1 MFNSNPN
8 NVFVP
13 SKIVS
18 VKPEVQTEYT
28 TRNNTQIRFHIPS
41 YVGFADPQNI
51 RLNANVQVTGRGSL
65 HPDGNAGFWS
75 LIRDMRISDGTGRT
89 ELEMLS
95 DMNVLCAQEWG
106 FSANDSVESKRELFS
121 GMSKNADLNNQLY
134 HKTPDDWTAG
144 VVAKSPTP
152 IQLKISAPIPCS
164 GIIGEKATNV
174 FPLTATSGL
183 RVTMNVDNIT
193 RSCMLAADTGTARG
207 AYPGL
212 PGLDPPAGVGT
223 VATQKQMYLTYD
235 TKGTGAANNDV
246 VDTTAGTGND
256 GIFTI
261 AIGLHADIAANPLA
275 PVPDPDFQPHSTV
288 AAPKDMYIVPGDI
301 MYITDVIGDTTR
313 CLGVVKSLSVD
324 ANNRCEVTYEANRA
338 NGESLQTAAVLPAAG
353 FPGLD
358 AANGGS
364 SVFFVASD
372 RIDTQTLQ
380 NTNTARVQGSAEILE
395 GNEVRITDLE
405 LSILQV
411 EPPAGYV
418 ESMINKVNSS
428 GVEMDYCTSTVYRGN
443 ITNAQGMTSNLIPAN
458 ESRSYSIISVPLL
471 MANQTNTVASSLV
484 GSYDRELSY
493 QWSMNG
499 SIIPDRPIDLRK
511 YGVDKNPV
519 LHIMENEKAIENAKI
534 SCRNLWNTS
543 QRLIFARA
551 LSRYGQVHDLQETTT
566 MLRITYDN
574 DSSTDNFLLNNNIVH
589 LNRMIISADGV
600 TVVR

>member
-13 SKIVS
+13 SKVVA

-28 TRNNTQIRFHIPS
+28 TRQNTQVRFHIPS
-41 YVGFADPQNI
+41 YIGFADPQNI
-51 RLNANVQVTGRGSL
+51 RLNANIQVTGRGSL
-65 HPDGNAGFWS
+65 RPDGAAGFFS
-75 LIRDMRISDGTGRT
+75 MIRDMRISDGTGRT

-121 GMSKNADLNNQLY
+121 GMSKNSDLNNQLY
-134 HKTPDDWTAG
+134 YNPPDDWTAG
-144 VVAKSPTP
+144 TINKSPTP
-152 IQLKISAPIPCS
+152 IQVKISAPIPCS

-174 FPLTATSGL
+174 FPLSATSGL
-183 RVTMNVDNIT
+183 RLTMNIDDIT
-193 RSCMLAADTGTARG
+193 RSCTLASETGAIKD
-207 AYPGL
+207 YPGI
-212 PGLDPPAGVGT
+212 PGQDPVGGIGT
-223 VATQKQMYLTYD
+223 IAVNEHQYLTYD
-235 TKGTGAANNDV
+235 TKGTAAGNNDV
-246 VDTTAGTGND
+246 VNTAAGQNL

-261 AIGLHADIAANPLA
+261 ALGLHADIATNA
-275 PVPDPDFQPHSTV
+275 PIAPREGNATV

-301 MYITDVIGDTTR
+301 MYITDPTGAVTR
-313 CLGVVKSLSVD
+313 CLGVVKSLAKD

-338 NGESLQTAAVLPAAG
+338 DTQSLQTVLALPAAG

-364 SVFFVASD
+364 TVFFVPSD
-372 RIDTQTLQ
+372 RIDDVSLTDTA
-380 NTNTARVQGSAEILE
+380 TARAQGSAEVLE
-395 GNEVRITDLE
+395 GSEVRINDLE

-418 ESMINKVNSS
+418 ESMLNKVNSS
-428 GVEMDYCTSTVYRGN
+428 GVEMDYCTSSVYRGN

-458 ESRSYSIISVPLL
+458 ESRAYSIISVPLL
-471 MANQTNTVASSLV
+471 MADQTNTLHSSLL
-484 GSYDRELSY
+484 GKFHRELSY

-499 SIIPDRPIDLRK
+499 SIVPDRPIDLRK
-511 YGVDKNPV
+511 YSHSKNPV
-519 LHIMENEKAIENAKI
+519 LHIMENEKAIENSKI
-534 SCRNLWNTS
+534 ACRNLWKTEH
-543 QRLIFARA
+543 RLIFARA
-551 LSRYGQVHDLQETTT
+551 LSRYGQVHNLMETTT
-566 MLRITYDN
+566 MLRVTYDN
-574 DSSTDNFLLNNNIVH
+574 TASSDNYLLNNNIIH

>member
-65 HPDGNAGFWS
+65 HPDGNAGVWS

-121 GMSKNADLNNQLY
+121 GMSKNADLRNQLY
-134 HKTPDDWTAG
+134 HKSPDDWTAG
-144 VVAKSPTP
+144 IVAESPTP
-152 IQLKISAPIPCS
+152 IQVKISAPIPCS

-183 RVTMNVDNIT
+183 RVTMNIDNIS
-193 RSCMLAADTGTARG
+193 RSCVLAADTGALVTTIG
-207 AYPGL
+207 YPGL
-212 PGLDPPAGVGT
+212 PGLDPPGGVGVVEVT
-223 VATQKQMYLTYD
+223 PNLYLTYD
-235 TKGTGAANNDV
+235 TKGTGAPNNDV
-246 VDTTAGTGND
+246 VNTGAGGNAGTFTIAL
-256 GIFTI
+256 GIFT
-261 AIGLHADIAANPLA
+261 DKAANP
-275 PVPDPDFQPHSTV
+275 PTPTPGGEQPDCTV
-288 AAPKDMYIVPGDI
+288 GSPKDMYIVPGDI
-301 MYITDVIGDTTR
+301 MYIANGVGNVVR
-313 CLGVVKSLSVD
+313 CLGVVKSIISD
-324 ANNRCEVTYEANRA
+324 ANNRCEVTYEANRP
-338 NGESLQTAAVLPAAG
+338 NGESLQTAAALPAAG

-358 AANGGS
+358 AAAGGS
-364 SVFFVASD
+364 SVFFVPSD
-372 RIDTQTLQ
+372 RLDTQTLI
-380 NTNTARVQGSAEILE
+380 NTATARAQATPQILE

-458 ESRSYSIISVPLL
+458 ESRAYSIISVPLL
-471 MANQTNTVASSLV
+471 MANQTNSVASSLV

-499 SIIPDRPIDLRK
+499 SIIPDRPIDLLK
-511 YGVDKNPV
+511 YLYDKNPV

-543 QRLIFARA
+543 ERLIFARA

-566 MLRITYDN
+566 MLRITYQN
-574 DSSTDNFLLNNNIVH
+574 DTSLDNFLLNNNIIH
-589 LNRMIISADGV
+589 LNRMIITADGV